1 MKEKAPKLNGKILH
15 TRVAVYYKDHA
26 AEIIGEEK
34 APSEWRPYYL
44 DLSRVLGMRLLTDDT
59 DPVTNGKV
67 LIDMYNSNVII
78 DEELD
83 LLYDIWE
90 KMINDVK

>member
-1 MKEKAPKLNGKILH
+1 MKEKAPKLKGKILH
-15 TRVAVYYKDHA
+15 TRVAIFNRSD
-26 AEIIGEEK
+26 AELLGEEK
-34 APSEWRPYYL
+34 VKSEWRAYYI
-44 DLSRVLGMRLLTDDT
+44 DLSKIIGMRLLTDDT
-59 DPVTNGKV
+59 DPIINGKV

-78 DEELD
+78 DKELD